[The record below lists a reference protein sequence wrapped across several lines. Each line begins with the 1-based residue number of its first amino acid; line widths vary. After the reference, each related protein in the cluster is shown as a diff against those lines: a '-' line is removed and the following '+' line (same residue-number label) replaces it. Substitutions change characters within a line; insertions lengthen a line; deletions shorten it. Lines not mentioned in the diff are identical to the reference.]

1 MNNILIHE
9 SNIYGKKRLIVCKII
24 DGQIVGSCIL
34 KDLHLKTPFSY
45 GLFVN
50 NEYRRQGVGTELVKA
65 AIEYSAIKYKQTLCV
80 NIDKG
85 NAASVFLHQKL
96 GFKLVYDWEHDI
108 EDMWSLDLVP
118 YWNKKQET
126 K

>member
-9 SNIYGKKRLIVCKII
+9 IDIYGKKRLIVCKII
-24 DGQIVGSCIL
+24 DGQIVGSCL
-34 KDLHLKTPFSY
+34 ADFHLKTPLAYS
-45 GLFVN
+45 LFVN
-50 NEYRRQGVGTELVKA
+50 NEYREQGIGSELVKA
-65 AIEYSAIKYKQTLCV
+65 IINYSAEKHKKALCV

-85 NAASVFLHQKL
+85 NGASIFLHEKL
-96 GFKLVYDWEHDI
+96 GFKLVFDYEGSV

-126 K
+126 E